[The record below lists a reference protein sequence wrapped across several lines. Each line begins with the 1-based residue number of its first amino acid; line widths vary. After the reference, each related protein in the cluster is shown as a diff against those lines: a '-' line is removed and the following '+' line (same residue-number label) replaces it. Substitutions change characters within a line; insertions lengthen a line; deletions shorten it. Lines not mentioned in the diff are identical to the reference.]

1 MLTLHRTGMLNYK
14 SRGLVPKLMVT
25 WNRYVIVFVYIA
37 GLQGKS
43 VFYCWKS
50 KPVLCFYGQI
60 STGALPLNLYLSKW
74 LLLLPFSLSLSVY
87 LSPQSILQELHPS
100 VSGRG
105 LCHWETLGLKYSSVF
120 VCEHVRVC
128 LCVNGL
134 HDSDNVLTV
143 RVLSNATLSISCFFL
158 HCMFFHSIKLFFLLS

>member
-1 MLTLHRTGMLNYK
+1 MLTLHRTGVLNYN
-14 SRGLVPKLMVT
+14 SRGFVPMLIVT

-60 STGALPLNLYLSKW
+60 STGALPVNLYLSK
-74 LLLLPFSLSLSVY
+74 LLLLLSFSLSGSFYPSIYLSVY

-105 LCHWETLGLKYSSVF
+105 LCHWETLGLKYSSVC
-120 VCEHVRVC
+120 VCVC
-128 LCVNGL
+128 VWMDCTIVIMCLL
-134 HDSDNVLTV
+134 YRYSLTP
-143 RVLSNATLSISCFFL
+143 RWS
-158 HCMFFHSIKLFFLLS
+158 FHAFS